1 MIASVERSVLSGEV
15 YAPPSKSYTHRAI
28 LITAL
33 GAGGKVLRPLLSADT
48 LATVSASEAF
58 GARIRKEPQKNDL
71 SIDGVRDL
79 PQTPEDVID
88 VLNSGTTLRFCSA
101 VAALTAGAVLTGDTS
116 IRTRPNG
123 PLLSSLSELGA
134 DAFSIKNNGKA
145 PLVIRG
151 KMSGGTAHLQ
161 GGLSSQFLS
170 ALLIACPLA
179 ERETRIIIEGEL
191 KSRPYAEITLDMLH
205 DAGIK
210 IEERGQEFIVPGGQ
224 SFGLEEYTIPGDFS
238 SASYP
243 LAAAAVTGSEVT
255 VKGILP
261 SRQGDSAIID
271 ILIRMGARVS
281 WNRESGDLKIKGGDL
296 EGVEVDASRTPDLVP
311 TVAVLGALAKGETTV
326 VNAEH
331 VRHKE
336 TDRIHAMAVE
346 LTKMG
351 GKIQERPDGL
361 VIQGGKLHGASVHG
375 YHDHR
380 IVMALTVAGFVAGE
394 TKIDTAE
401 AVDVSYPGFFMEME
415 RLGARVR
422 VE

>member
-1 MIASVERSVLSGEV
+1 MIASVERSLISGEV

-101 VAALTAGAVLTGDTS
+101 VAALTAGAVLTGDSS

-151 KMSGGTAHLQ
+151 KMLGGTAHLQ

-210 IEERGQEFIVPGGQ
+210 IEEQKQEFIVSPGQ
-224 SFGLEEYTIPGDFS
+224 SFGLKEYTIPGDFS

-243 LAAAAVTGSEVT
+243 LAAAAVTGSEAI
-255 VKGILP
+255 VKGVLP

-271 ILIRMGARVS
+271 ILTRMGAQVS

-311 TVAVLGALAKGETTV
+311 TIAVLGAVANGETTV

-336 TDRIHAMAVE
+336 TDRLHAMAVE
-346 LTKMG
+346 LAKMG
-351 GKIQERPDGL
+351 AKIKERPDGL

-401 AVDVSYPGFFMEME
+401 AVDVSYPGFFMEMK
-415 RLGARVR
+415 RLGARVS

>member
-1 MIASVERSVLSGEV
+1 MIASVERSLISGEV

-71 SIDGVRDL
+71 SIEGVRDL

-101 VAALTAGAVLTGDTS
+101 VAALTAGAVLTGDSS

-151 KMSGGTAHLQ
+151 KMLGGTAHLQ

-210 IEERGQEFIVPGGQ
+210 IEEQKQEFIVSPGQ
-224 SFGLEEYTIPGDFS
+224 SFGLKEYTIPGDFS

-243 LAAAAVTGSEVT
+243 LAAAAVTGSEAI
-255 VKGILP
+255 VKGVLP

-271 ILIRMGARVS
+271 ILTRMGAQVS

-311 TVAVLGALAKGETTV
+311 TIAVLGAVANGETTV

-336 TDRIHAMAVE
+336 TDRLHAMAVE
-346 LTKMG
+346 LAKMG
-351 GKIQERPDGL
+351 ANIKERPDGL

>member
-1 MIASVERSVLSGEV
+1 MIASVERSLISGEV

-71 SIDGVRDL
+71 SIEGVRDL

-101 VAALTAGAVLTGDTS
+101 VAALTAGAVLTGDSS

-151 KMSGGTAHLQ
+151 KMLGGTAHLQ

-210 IEERGQEFIVPGGQ
+210 IEEQKQEFIVSPGQ
-224 SFGLEEYTIPGDFS
+224 SFGLKEYTIPGDFS

-243 LAAAAVTGSEVT
+243 LAAAAVTGSEAI
-255 VKGILP
+255 VKGVLP

-271 ILIRMGARVS
+271 ILTRMGAQVS

-311 TVAVLGALAKGETTV
+311 TIAVLGAVANGETTV

-336 TDRIHAMAVE
+336 TDRLHAMAVE
-346 LTKMG
+346 LAKMG
-351 GKIQERPDGL
+351 AKIKERPDGL

>member
-1 MIASVERSVLSGEV
+1 MIASVERSLISGEV

-101 VAALTAGAVLTGDTS
+101 VAALTAGAVLTGDSS

-151 KMSGGTAHLQ
+151 KMLGGTAHLQ

-210 IEERGQEFIVPGGQ
+210 IEEQKQEFIVSPGQ
-224 SFGLEEYTIPGDFS
+224 SFGLKEYTIPGDFS

-243 LAAAAVTGSEVT
+243 LAAAAVTGSEAI
-255 VKGILP
+255 VKGVLP

-271 ILIRMGARVS
+271 ILTRMGAQVS

-311 TVAVLGALAKGETTV
+311 TIAVLGAVANGETTV

-336 TDRIHAMAVE
+336 TDRLHAMAVE
-346 LTKMG
+346 LAKMG
-351 GKIQERPDGL
+351 AKIKERPDGL

-401 AVDVSYPGFFMEME
+401 AVDVSYPGFFMEMK

>member
-1 MIASVERSVLSGEV
+1 MIASVERSLISGEV

-101 VAALTAGAVLTGDTS
+101 VAALTAGAVLTGDSS

-151 KMSGGTAHLQ
+151 KMLGGTAHLQ

-210 IEERGQEFIVPGGQ
+210 IEEQKQEFIVSPGQ
-224 SFGLEEYTIPGDFS
+224 SFGLKEYTIPGDFS

-243 LAAAAVTGSEVT
+243 LAAAAVTGSEAI
-255 VKGILP
+255 VKGVLP

-271 ILIRMGARVS
+271 ILTRMGAQVS

-311 TVAVLGALAKGETTV
+311 TIAVLGAVANGETTV

-336 TDRIHAMAVE
+336 TDRLHAMAVE
-346 LTKMG
+346 LAKMG
-351 GKIQERPDGL
+351 AKIKERPDGL

>member
-1 MIASVERSVLSGEV
+1 MIASVERSNVSGEV

-28 LITAL
+28 LITSL

-58 GARIRKEPQKNDL
+58 GARISKEREKDDL
-71 SIDGVRDL
+71 FIQGVRDL

-88 VLNSGTTLRFCSA
+88 ILNSGTTLRFCSA
-101 VAALTAGAVLTGDTS
+101 VAALTEGAILTGDSS

-123 PLLSSLSELGA
+123 PLLDSLNELGA

-170 ALLIACPLA
+170 ALIIACPLA
-179 ERETRIIIEGEL
+179 EKETRIIIEGEL
-191 KSRPYAEITLDMLH
+191 KSRPYAEITLDMLF

-210 IEERGQEFIVPGGQ
+210 IEEEGQEFIVPGGQ
-224 SFGLEEYTIPGDFS
+224 SFALKEYTIPGDFS

-255 VKGILP
+255 VKGVLP

-271 ILIRMGARVS
+271 ILTRMGARVS
-281 WNRESGDLKIKGGDL
+281 WNRESGDLKIKGGEL

-311 TVAVLGALAKGETTV
+311 TIAVLGAVAKGETTV

-336 TDRIHAMAVE
+336 TDRLHAMAVE
-346 LTKMG
+346 LAKMG
-351 GKIQERPDGL
+351 AEIKERPDGL
-361 VIQGGKLHGASVHG
+361 VIRGGKLHGASVHG